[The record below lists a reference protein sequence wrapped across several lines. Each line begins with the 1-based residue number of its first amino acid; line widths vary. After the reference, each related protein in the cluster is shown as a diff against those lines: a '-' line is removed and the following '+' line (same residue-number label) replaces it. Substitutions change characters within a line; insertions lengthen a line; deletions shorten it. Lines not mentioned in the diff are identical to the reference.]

1 MKTLNATLRSSRTP
15 GVLLATIL
23 LLVGSLFPVH
33 ATPSTKTGLSPE
45 KATSLIR
52 EAALATE
59 QAWEEFHAAA
69 IGGTLASPLIQ
80 VTIEQQLHEARAL
93 LMQARI
99 ASRDQQYD
107 RVGDITKNI
116 QKITQQIIQASRERK
131 Q

>member
-1 MKTLNATLRSSRTP
+1 MKTLKATHRTSP
-15 GVLLATIL
+15 PLGVLLGMTLMLMI
-23 LLVGSLFPVH
+23 GVH
-33 ATPSTKTGLSPE
+33 SVNAEPSTAGGLSPE

-59 QAWEEFHAAA
+59 HAWEEFHAAA
-69 IGGTLASPLIQ
+69 IGGTLASPLVQ

-99 ASRDQQYD
+99 ARREQQYEAVD
-107 RVGDITKNI
+107 DITKKI
-116 QKITQQIIQASRERK
+116 QTITQQIIQASRERK